1 MILNKT
7 FKVNAMTLL
16 IQGRIYRLIW
26 FFATLFIIAT
36 VIKFIGSKDCCLLAV
51 FLSIPCFIICDFATK
66 RSAFL
71 FKNIGNSTLLI
82 RAPYFNPHLLK
93 TLYNFLMRVPI
104 PIPFTD
110 RNNRYIRLYGA
121 QKGVIDDVLLP

>member
-36 VIKFIGSKDCCLLAV
+36 VIKFIGFKDCHFMAV
-51 FLSIPCFIICDFATK
+51 FFFIYYVLSYVI
-66 RSAFL
+66 L
-71 FKNIGNSTLLI
+71 
-82 RAPYFNPHLLK
+82 LLK
-93 TLYNFLMRVPI
+93 VP
-104 PIPFTD
+104 FS
-110 RNNRYIRLYGA
+110 L
-121 QKGVIDDVLLP
+121 